1 MELKG
6 KYKLVY
12 TLDKEPKDLTFEVE
26 LKLIE
31 GLMKPGQNV
40 WYGVALLNGK
50 PYDKVNLDH
59 CVDAKLAAQR
69 IGQILRDELKERA
82 KKSEQSFRIKK
93 EEII

>member
-6 KYKLVY
+6 KYKLSY
-12 TLDKEPKDLTFEVE
+12 TLDKELKDLIFEVE

-40 WYGVALLNGK
+40 WYGVALLDGK
-50 PYDKVNLDH
+50 PYETNLNY

-69 IGQILRDELKERA
+69 IGQGLRDEIKA
-82 KKSEQSFRIKK
+82 KAKVEEQSFRIKK
-93 EEII
+93 EELI